1 MPQII
6 PFDTSGERDEFDTE
20 LDGVRVTFVAR
31 WNPRAD
37 NSDANGVAIEG
48 AWFFDLLNERR
59 EPLIYGV
66 RVSTGVPLARWM
78 RHPLTQFGCFIAADA
93 SGRYVDPG
101 RYDLGQRVQLL
112 YYTEDEIAG
121 AVAEANR

>member
-6 PFDTSGERDEFDTE
+6 PFDATGERDEFDTE

-31 WNPRAD
+31 WNERAD
-37 NSDANGVAIEG
+37 NSDGAGNATEG

-66 RVSTGVPLARWM
+66 RVSTGVPLARWL
-78 RHPLTQFGCFIAADA
+78 RHPLTRFGAFIAADT

-101 RYDLGQRVQLL
+101 RFDLGQRVQLL

>member
-6 PFDTSGERDEFDTE
+6 PVDTSGEYDEFDTE
-20 LDGVRVTFVAR
+20 LDGVRVTFVAH

-37 NSDANGVAIEG
+37 NSDANGVATEG
-48 AWFFDLLNERR
+48 AWFFGLLNERR
-59 EPLIYGV
+59 EPLIYSV

-101 RYDLGQRVQLL
+101 RYDLGQRVQIL

-121 AVAEANR
+121 AIAEANR